1 MRRPTTGGRQ
11 ARRLSAPVARL
22 RMGTGVRHI
31 RLRLPVCLRLARA
44 PLEAWLSAP
53 VGRLCLVARLRLWAG
68 ARHIRLRLPT

>member
-22 RMGTGVRHI
+22 RHI

-44 PLEAWLSAP
+44 PLEEWLSAP
-53 VGRLCLVARLRLWAG
+53 VARLCLVARLRLWAG
-68 ARHIRLRLPT
+68 VRHIRLRLPT